1 VALGPEYPL
10 WMFSE
15 WLCLVDHIMDELT
28 LEELAMR
35 SRFDASYQSRDP
47 AARERLAADGAELG
61 ELGIA

>member
-1 VALGPEYPL
+1 
-10 WMFSE
+10 MFSE

-35 SRFDASYQSRDP
+35 SRFDASYQSLDP